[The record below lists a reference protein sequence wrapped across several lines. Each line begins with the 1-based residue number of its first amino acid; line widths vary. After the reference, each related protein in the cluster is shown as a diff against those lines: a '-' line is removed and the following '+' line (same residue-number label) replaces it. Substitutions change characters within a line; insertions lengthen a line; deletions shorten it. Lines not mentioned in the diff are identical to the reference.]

1 MSRLTPL
8 ARTLRSRQTDAE
20 RLLWSHLRD
29 RRLDGYKFRRQYPLA
44 GYIIDF
50 ICLEKNLAVEADGSQ
65 HGDAADL
72 RRDRMLQTYGLRVL
86 HYWNHDILT
95 RTDDVLADILREL
108 QA

>member
-8 ARTLRSRQTDAE
+8 ARALRAQQTDAE
-20 RLLWSHLRD
+20 RLLWLHLRD
-29 RRLDGYKFRRQYPLA
+29 RRLGGHKFRRQYPVA

-50 ICLEKNLAVEADGSQ
+50 ICLEKRLAVEADGSQ

-72 RRDRMLQTYGLRVL
+72 HRDLALQACGLRVL

-95 RTDDVLADILREL
+95 RTDDVLADILRQL